1 MFLFLTYRPLVW
13 ESEEWLQSYG
23 VHSKDR
29 ISTGVRAKS
38 KQELE
43 EDENAKTEWV
53 LDIHKLYFCV
63 ILCLV

>member
-1 MFLFLTYRPLVW
+1 MLPLLTYRPLVW

-29 ISTGVRAKS
+29 ISASVRAKS

-43 EDENAKTEWV
+43 EEDATRDNAKTE
-53 LDIHKLYFCV
+53 
-63 ILCLV
+63 